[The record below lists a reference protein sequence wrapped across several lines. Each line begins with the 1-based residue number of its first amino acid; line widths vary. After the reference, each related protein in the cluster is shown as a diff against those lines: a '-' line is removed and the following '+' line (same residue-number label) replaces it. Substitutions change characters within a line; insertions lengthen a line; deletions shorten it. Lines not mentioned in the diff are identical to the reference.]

1 VIEDY
6 FLQVENI
13 LRDFPAIQAYEL
25 TKKVYNIHQGYIG
38 GKITFD
44 SGSSLEFIE
53 VVDTERPA
61 KIKYRYQYMD
71 KSRSLVF
78 RYDNAPHHPEI
89 ASFPHH
95 KHIPEHHLE
104 SKEPDLESV
113 LFEITRLLQNK

>member
-1 VIEDY
+1 MIEDY
-6 FLQVENI
+6 FLQVESI
-13 LRDFPAIQAYEL
+13 LRNFPAIQTYKL

-38 GKITFD
+38 GKIAFD
-44 SGSSLEFIE
+44 NGSSLEFVE
-53 VVDTERPA
+53 VIDTERPT

-95 KHIPEHHLE
+95 KHIPDQNLE

-113 LFEITRLLQNK
+113 LFEITRLQYNK